1 MTLDKFK
8 QLIYFEKYKNYPIS
22 ARDKFR
28 NYFSSTHGRYKDLD
42 ELIRM
47 IETYQINT
55 YGCTLQCAMDHTNE
69 RRCR

>member
-8 QLIYFEKYKNYPIS
+8 QLLYFEKYKDYPIS

-28 NYFSSTHGRYKDLD
+28 NYFTTNHGRYKDIN
-42 ELIRM
+42 EVIKLIER
-47 IETYQINT
+47 YQVKK
-55 YGCTLQCAMDHTNE
+55 YGCTLQSDLDHTNE

>member
-8 QLIYFEKYKNYPIS
+8 QLLYFEKYKDYPIS

-28 NYFSSTHGRYKDLD
+28 NYFTTNHGRYKDIN
-42 ELIRM
+42 EVIKM
-47 IETYQINT
+47 IERYQVKK
-55 YGCTLQCAMDHTNE
+55 YGCTLQSDLDHTNE